1 MSKEID
7 ESRVRYY
14 ALARQALVQALELSR
29 VGRGDNVLVPA
40 LICKDVVASVHT
52 VGATPIF
59 YEVDT
64 NLAPIGFV
72 KFQNFKAAIAVNYF
86 GFPQDLTIFE
96 LHCELVGASL
106 IEDNAH
112 GYLSE
117 DSSNRRLGTR
127 AHLGIISIRKTLR
140 IADGAQLLVNDNSI
154 KLLPTQLTFTQ
165 LSPGLR
171 PTLQR
176 FLLRIQQSIRLPLL
190 DWTRSLVRIGRKLVT
205 GKALPVSPSSAEFEE
220 IILSA
225 PRESSIKR
233 IEQLDEQAEVERRRA
248 LYVKVESVLTKCE
261 VSPIFPSLPH
271 GCVPYG
277 FPFYASVSNAK
288 SAGQLVK
295 HFGVEVIH
303 WPDLP
308 ESVIDLAPNHYK
320 DIWLVNFL

>member
-14 ALARQALVQALELSR
+14 ALARQALVQALQLAL
-29 VGRGDNVLVPA
+29 VGHGDNVLVPA
-40 LICKDVVASVHT
+40 LICKDVVASIHT

-96 LHCELVGASL
+96 RQCELVGASL

-154 KLLPTQLTFTQ
+154 KSLPTQLTFTQ

-171 PTLQR
+171 QTLQR

-233 IEQLDEQAEVERRRA
+233 IKQLDEHAEVERRRA
-248 LYVKVESVLTKCE
+248 LYVKVDSVLTKCE
-261 VSPIFPSLPH
+261 VSPIFTSLPH

-277 FPFYASVSNAK
+277 YPFYASARNAK
-288 SAGQLVK
+288 SAEILIK
-295 HFGVEVIH
+295 HLGVEVIH

-308 ESVIDLAPNHYK
+308 ESVIDIAPDHYK
-320 DIWLVNFL
+320 EVWLVNFL

>member
-1 MSKEID
+1 MSKDID

-14 ALARQALVQALELSR
+14 ALARQALVQALQLAR
-29 VGRGDNVLVPA
+29 VGHGDNVLVPA
-40 LICKDVVASVHT
+40 LICKDVVASIHT

-96 LHCELVGASL
+96 RQCELVGASL

-154 KLLPTQLTFTQ
+154 KSLPTQLTFTQ

-171 PTLQR
+171 QTLQR

-233 IEQLDEQAEVERRRA
+233 IKQLDEHAEVERRRA
-248 LYVKVESVLTKCE
+248 LYVKVDSVLTKCE
-261 VSPIFPSLPH
+261 VSPIFTSLPH

-277 FPFYASVSNAK
+277 YPFYASARNAK
-288 SAGQLVK
+288 SAEILVK
-295 HFGVEVIH
+295 HLGVEVIH

-308 ESVIDLAPNHYK
+308 ESVIDIAPDHYK
-320 DIWLVNFL
+320 EVWLVNFL

>member
-1 MSKEID
+1 MSKDID

-14 ALARQALVQALELSR
+14 ALARQALVQALQLAR
-29 VGRGDNVLVPA
+29 VGHGDNVLVPA
-40 LICKDVVASVHT
+40 LICKDVVASIHT

-64 NLAPIGFV
+64 NLAPIEFV
-72 KFQNFKAAIAVNYF
+72 KFRNFKAAIAVNYF
-86 GFPQDLTIFE
+86 GFPQDLTVFE
-96 LHCELVGASL
+96 QQCELVGASL

-154 KLLPTQLTFTQ
+154 KSLPTQLTFTQ

-171 PTLQR
+171 QTLQR

-233 IEQLDEQAEVERRRA
+233 IKQLDEHAEVERRRA
-248 LYVKVESVLTKCE
+248 LYVKVDSVLTKCE
-261 VSPIFPSLPH
+261 VSPIFTSLPH

-277 FPFYASVSNAK
+277 YPFYASARNAK
-288 SAGQLVK
+288 SAEILVK
-295 HFGVEVIH
+295 HLGVEVIH

-308 ESVIDLAPNHYK
+308 ESVIDIAPDHYK
-320 DIWLVNFL
+320 EVWLVNFL

>member
-1 MSKEID
+1 MSKDID

-14 ALARQALVQALELSR
+14 ALARQALVQALQLAR
-29 VGRGDNVLVPA
+29 VGHGDNVLVPA
-40 LICKDVVASVHT
+40 LICKDVVASIHT

-72 KFQNFKAAIAVNYF
+72 KFQNFKAVIAVNYF

-96 LHCELVGASL
+96 QQCELVGASL

-171 PTLQR
+171 QTLQR

-190 DWTRSLVRIGRKLVT
+190 DWTRSSVRIGRKLVT

-233 IEQLDEQAEVERRRA
+233 IKQLDEHAEVERRRA
-248 LYVKVESVLTKCE
+248 LYVKVDSVLTKCE
-261 VSPIFPSLPH
+261 VSPIFASLPH

-277 FPFYASVSNAK
+277 YPFYASARNAK
-288 SAGQLVK
+288 SAEMLVK
-295 HFGVEVIH
+295 HLGVEVIH

-308 ESVIDLAPNHYK
+308 ESVIDIAPNHYK
-320 DIWLVNFL
+320 EVWLVNFL

>member
-1 MSKEID
+1 MNKDID

-14 ALARQALVQALELSR
+14 ALARQALVQALLLAR
-29 VGRGDNVLVPA
+29 VGYGDNVLVPA
-40 LICKDVVASVHT
+40 LICKDVIASIHT

-59 YEVDT
+59 YEVDEK
-64 NLAPIGFV
+64 LAPLDFA
-72 KFQNFKAAIAVNYF
+72 KFQNFEAAIAVNYF
-86 GFPQDLTIFE
+86 GFPQDLTIFKQQ
-96 LHCELVGASL
+96 CELVGASL

-127 AHLGIISIRKTLR
+127 AHFGIISIRKTLR
-140 IADGAQLLVNDNSI
+140 IADGAQLLINDNSI
-154 KLLPTQLTFTQ
+154 KSLPAQLTFTQ

-176 FLLRIQQSIRLPLL
+176 LLLRIQQTIRLPLL

-205 GKALPVSPSSAEFEE
+205 GRALPVSPSSAEYEE

-225 PRESSIKR
+225 PRESSIKQIR
-233 IEQLDEQAEVERRRA
+233 RLDEHAEVGRRRA
-248 LYVKVESVLTKCE
+248 LYIDVESVLSKCE
-261 VSPIFPSLPH
+261 VSPIFSSLPH

-277 FPFYASVSNAK
+277 YPFYASTRNAK
-288 SAGQLVK
+288 SAEALVK
-295 HFGVEVIH
+295 HLGVEVIH

-308 ESVIDLAPNHYK
+308 ESVIEIAPNHYK
-320 DIWLVNFL
+320 DVWLVNFL

>member
-1 MSKEID
+1 M
-7 ESRVRYY
+7 
-14 ALARQALVQALELSR
+14 
-29 VGRGDNVLVPA
+29 
-40 LICKDVVASVHT
+40 
-52 VGATPIF
+52 
-59 YEVDT
+59 
-64 NLAPIGFV
+64 
-72 KFQNFKAAIAVNYF
+72 NYF

-96 LHCELVGASL
+96 QQCELVGASL

-154 KLLPTQLTFTQ
+154 KSLPTQLTFTQ

-171 PTLQR
+171 QTLQR

-233 IEQLDEQAEVERRRA
+233 IKQLDEHAEVERRRA
-248 LYVKVESVLTKCE
+248 LYVKVDSVLTKCE
-261 VSPIFPSLPH
+261 VSPIFASLPH

-277 FPFYASVSNAK
+277 YPFYASARNAK
-288 SAGQLVK
+288 SAEMLVK
-295 HFGVEVIH
+295 HLGVEVIH

-308 ESVIDLAPNHYK
+308 ESVIDIAPNHYK
-320 DIWLVNFL
+320 EVWLVNFL

>member
-1 MSKEID
+1 MSKDID

-14 ALARQALVQALELSR
+14 ALARQALVQALQLAL
-29 VGRGDNVLVPA
+29 VGHGDNVLVPA
-40 LICKDVVASVHT
+40 LICKDVVASIHT

-96 LHCELVGASL
+96 RQCELVGASL

-154 KLLPTQLTFTQ
+154 KSLPTQLTFTQ

-171 PTLQR
+171 QTLQR

-233 IEQLDEQAEVERRRA
+233 IKQLDEHAEVERRRA
-248 LYVKVESVLTKCE
+248 LYVKVDSVLTKCE
-261 VSPIFPSLPH
+261 VSPIFTSLPH

-277 FPFYASVSNAK
+277 YPFYASARNAK
-288 SAGQLVK
+288 SAEILVK
-295 HFGVEVIH
+295 HLGVEVIH

-308 ESVIDLAPNHYK
+308 ESVIDIAPDHYK
-320 DIWLVNFL
+320 EVWLVNFL